1 MASKITLDP
10 IDFYL
15 MDTFVLFVVQ
25 EERKSYRF
33 DVLFVV
39 QEERKSYR
47 FEME

>member
-1 MASKITLDP
+1 MGSKITLDP

-33 DVLFVV
+33 
-39 QEERKSYR
+39 
-47 FEME
+47 EMEWWRVHDDKYFIFQV